1 MYCSAE
7 EKKDTSKKKTHF
19 FYQGQRVCLSYKDR
33 QRIRM
38 GKNTRI
44 HTARCLYAMSTRDRM
59 NNNVI
64 NFKNAKIDRKRTIG
78 HQNIFTKMAKLLAND

>member
-1 MYCSAE
+1 ME
-7 EKKDTSKKKTHF
+7 EKKTF
-19 FYQGQRVCLSYKDR
+19 FYQGQSVCRTKID
-33 QRIRM
+33 RIRM

-64 NFKNAKIDRKRTIG
+64 NLKNAKIDRKRTIG